1 MLDRRSFLFA
11 LLASKGAVAQ
21 LLAQAGKESSE
32 SSRPGLPS
40 FVDVTATSGIKFKNN
55 ASHTSE
61 KYLLETMV
69 GGVAMFDY
77 NGDGL
82 LDLFFVNGAALAD
95 PMPTDKGVDKSDP
108 RFWNRLYRNNGDGTF
123 TDVTEQAGVKGHS
136 YGMGVA
142 VGDYDNDGHPDLYVT
157 NFGENI
163 LYHNNGDGTFTDVT
177 QKAGVAGGGWSAS
190 ACFVDYDRD
199 GFLDLVVSRYLE
211 WDFSQNIYC
220 GKKKPGSRAY
230 CHPNVFQPIAHL
242 VYHNNRDGTFTE
254 VSKKCGFASSLGK
267 GLGIAFSDF
276 DLDGW
281 PDIFIAN
288 DSFPQ
293 QLFQNNG
300 DGTFKEVGLPTGV
313 SYDGDGS
320 LFAGMGLDFQD
331 YDNDGWP
338 DVFVNA
344 LAEEGYALFRNNQG
358 LFEYVSRPS
367 RVGGITI
374 PHSGWGTKFIDYD
387 NDGWKDLFVAQGHV
401 MDNIQLIKPHLRYL
415 EPPLIMRNVNGKF
428 RDVSQ
433 QSGTPFGIP
442 RAMRGA
448 AFGDLDNNGFVDI
461 AINCN
466 NGGAVILRN
475 QGGNGNHWLL
485 VNTCGTV
492 SNRDGIGARIRLVS
506 ESGREQYG
514 LVSTA
519 GSYMSANDKRV
530 HFGFGQDR
538 MVKLLEITWPSGRV
552 QRLEKIPAD
561 QILTVREPES
571 ESNAQME

>member
-1 MLDRRSFLFA
+1 MLDRRSFLLA
-11 LLASKGAVAQ
+11 LLASKGAVAR
-21 LLAQAGKESSE
+21 LLAQAGKESSK
-32 SSRPGLPS
+32 SPRPGLPS

-136 YGMGVA
+136 YGVGAA
-142 VGDYDNDGHPDLYVT
+142 VGDYDNNGYPDLYVT

-177 QKAGVAGGGWSAS
+177 QKAGVTGGGWSAS

-211 WDFSQNIYC
+211 WDFSQNLYC

-230 CHPNVFQPIAHL
+230 CHPNVFPPIAHL

-254 VSKKCGFASSLGK
+254 VSKKCGFASSPGK
-267 GLGIAFSDF
+267 GLGIAINDF
-276 DLDGW
+276 DL
-281 PDIFIAN
+281 
-288 DSFPQ
+288 
-293 QLFQNNG
+293 
-300 DGTFKEVGLPTGV
+300 
-313 SYDGDGS
+313 
-320 LFAGMGLDFQD
+320 
-331 YDNDGWP
+331 DGWP

-344 LAEEGYALFRNNQG
+344 LAEEGYALFRNNHG
-358 LFEYVSRPS
+358 LFEYMSRPS

-374 PHSGWGTKFIDYD
+374 SHSGWGTKFIDYD

-552 QRLEKIPAD
+552 QRLEEIPAD
-561 QILTVREPES
+561 QILTVREPEQDS
-571 ESNAQME
+571 QQRED